1 MFGTFNLF
9 FVNNSGAWSFVYIPP
24 VIRLAVLVCQNKT
37 RFDSL
42 SYSMMRILYVLG
54 LLALFSVEPLWA
66 QQDPQFSTYVYNP
79 LYYNPAAAGSEG
91 VTRIQLTHRTQYLG
105 YQPTIAS
112 DGGAQSTQLLSVN
125 LPLDRIKS
133 GIGIYV
139 LNDRLG
145 QITNQAVQLSY
156 AYRATLKNGTLSL
169 GVQAGL
175 FNKGFDYGQL
185 RPGQEGDP
193 LIPTGRQ
200 NQAKPDFGAGVYY
213 NTTDYW
219 LGVSLTHINQSTY
232 TLGTDRSTNPLNRVA
247 YLTAGYRLGVG
258 YDLDIQP
265 SVLIQYDTQPGV
277 RAATISG
284 NLLATYDNRIW
295 AGLGYRFGDAF
306 LATAGLNLGR
316 NNAFRVGYA
325 FDLVSGGTNIKS
337 ATSHEVLVGY
347 ALPAPSSRK
356 KPIIRTPR
364 FRY

>member
-1 MFGTFNLF
+1 M
-9 FVNNSGAWSFVYIPP
+9 
-24 VIRLAVLVCQNKT
+24 K
-37 RFDSL
+37 
-42 SYSMMRILYVLG
+42 RIIYVLSILVFFG
-54 LLALFSVEPLWA
+54 VKPALA
-66 QQDPQFSTYVYNP
+66 QQDPQFSTYMYNP

-91 VTRIQLTHRTQYLG
+91 VTRIQLTQRTQYLG

-112 DGGAQSTQLLSVN
+112 DGGAQNTQLLSIN

-133 GIGIYV
+133 GVGIYV

-185 RPGQEGDP
+185 RPGEPDDP
-193 LIPTGRQ
+193 LIPKGRQ
-200 NQAKPDFGAGVYY
+200 NQAQPDFGAGVYY

-219 LGVSLTHINQSTY
+219 LGVSLTHINQATY

-258 YDLDIQP
+258 YDIDVQP
-265 SVLIQYDTQPGV
+265 SILVQYDTQAGFKPSNV
-277 RAATISG
+277 SA
-284 NLLATYDNRIW
+284 NLLATYANNYW
-295 AGLGYRFGDAF
+295 AGLGYRFGDAIV
-306 LATAGLNLGR
+306 ATVGANLGR
-316 NNAFRVGYA
+316 RNALRVGGA
-325 FDLVSGGTNIKS
+325 LDLVTTGTGSKS
-337 ATSHEVLVGY
+337 FTSYEILVGY